1 MTALPWIFSPDW
13 SEGVK
18 ERLEWL
24 TDILTS
30 PVGVEQCR
38 ALRRTPRRTW
48 SASFILQG
56 TERTQF
62 MLMLARNGSQPWLL
76 PVWPD
81 VQWVSLAS
89 GQTVINC
96 QTTGRDFVAGGR
108 VLVLADH
115 GPGYEVLTVQQVA
128 PNALTLVGAVSDNW
142 PMARLYPARAARL
155 TDQPQANRITDDL
168 ASFVAEFV
176 AVEDCDWAVSAMAT
190 TYRGYYVLT
199 EQPDA
204 SENVTTQYQRLLLV
218 LDNSINYPQI
228 IDTANMPFIAQS
240 YRWQLFGSDERATWR
255 SLFYR
260 LRGRQGRIWIP
271 SYNQDF
277 SLVSD
282 IPAGNTLLVQYV
294 GFSEYSDLAKPG
306 QRDLQIACYDGR
318 TYHARITGA
327 QIATAT
333 SEYLTLDKI
342 LPAIPSAAVASISF
356 MALSRLADDGVELT
370 HFSDN
375 DGAAESQ
382 AVFRSV
388 LMPNDGATL

>member
-1 MTALPWIFSPDW
+1 MALPWIFSPDW
-13 SEGVK
+13 AEGVT

-30 PVGVEQCR
+30 PAGVEQCR
-38 ALRRTPRRTW
+38 ALRRSPRRTW
-48 SASFILQG
+48 SAAFILQG
-56 TERTQF
+56 TARTQF
-62 MLMLARNGSQPWLL
+62 TLMLARNGAQPWLL

-89 GQTVINC
+89 GQTLINC
-96 QTTGRDFVAGGR
+96 QTDGRDFIAGGR
-108 VLVLADH
+108 VLVLADN

-128 PNALTLVGAVSDNW
+128 PGGLTLTGAVVGNW
-142 PMARLYPARAARL
+142 PYARLYPVRSARL
-155 TDQPQANRITDDL
+155 TDQPQASRVTDDL
-168 ASFVAEFV
+168 MSFSAEFI
-176 AVEDCDWAVSAMAT
+176 AVEDCDWPVTDMAAS
-190 TYRGYYVLT
+190 YRGFPVLT

-204 SENVTTQYQRLLLV
+204 AEDVTAQYQRLLLV
-218 LDNSINYPQI
+218 LDNSVNYPQI
-228 IDTANMPFIAQS
+228 IDTANMAFIAQS
-240 YRWQLFGSDERATWR
+240 YRWQLFGSVERATWR

-271 SYNQDF
+271 SFNQDF

-282 IPAGNTLLVQYV
+282 IPAGNTLQVQYV

-306 QRDLQIACYDGR
+306 QRDLQITCYDGR
-318 TYHARITGA
+318 TYHARITA
-327 QIATAT
+327 ARIATAS
-333 SEYLTLDKI
+333 SEYLTLDQT

-356 MALSRLADDGVELT
+356 MALSRLAEDRVELI

-375 DGAAESQ
+375 DGVAESQ

-388 LMPNDGATL
+388 LMPSDEATL